1 MTAARDRI
9 AGAGLSDVI
18 GLAGAPPWAIL
29 TFRDHPQAGRDLIK
43 TLFLREMIAAGVL
56 LNASHNICFAHS
68 PSDMSRVLAAY
79 DHALD
84 AVRGALNKGD
94 LARQLGNQ
102 IIRPIFT
109 VRAPA

>member
-1 MTAARDRI
+1 
-9 AGAGLSDVI
+9 
-18 GLAGAPPWAIL
+18 
-29 TFRDHPQAGRDLIK
+29 
-43 TLFLREMIAAGVL
+43 
-56 LNASHNICFAHS
+56 
-68 PSDMSRVLAAY
+68 MSRVLAAY